1 MAFSYLEFWSCED
14 SQTTELQ
21 NKKFKESVKGEVIEK
36 PLLTNS
42 VLIVGS
48 NKREV
53 RQRPNDLHNFFINR
67 EKKTLSQLKQ
77 NKH

>member
-1 MAFSYLEFWSCED
+1 MAFDYLEFWSCED
-14 SQTTELQ
+14 SQTTEQQ
-21 NKKFKESVKGEVIEK
+21 NEKFKESVKDEVIEK
-36 PLLTNS
+36 PLLTNR

-53 RQRPNDLHNFFINR
+53 RQRPNDLQNFFINR

-77 NKH
+77 KY

>member
-1 MAFSYLEFWSCED
+1 MAFNYLEFWSCED
-14 SQTTELQ
+14 SKTTKQQ
-21 NKKFKESVKGEVIEK
+21 NKKFKESVKSEVIQK
-36 PLLTNS
+36 PLLTKS

-67 EKKTLSQLKQ
+67 EKKTLQLLKQ
-77 NKH
+77 KH